1 MNLTLVDAFSRFGAT
16 PSSRLR
22 GLSAIAADG
31 AMVLNC
37 SQQHF
42 AHPVRGVLRYEDRL
56 SREPEASRELALL
69 AEHLT
74 LARDG
79 ALPVRMVVASA
90 VVGSKGP
97 ARGYHVRPDLI
108 GKVVEFDGDHFMIDF
123 ARPEAVGRV
132 AAGPRDRR

>member
-37 SQQHF
+37 SPGSF
-42 AHPVRGVLRYEDRL
+42 GHPSQGVLRYEDRL
-56 SREPEASRELALL
+56 SRAQENSKELALL
-69 AEHLT
+69 GQHLT
-74 LARDG
+74 LAHDG
-79 ALPVRMVVASA
+79 ALSVRMVVAA
-90 VVGSKGP
+90 AADVSKGP

-108 GKVVEFDGDHFMIDF
+108 GKVVKFDGDHFMIDF
-123 ARPEAVGRV
+123 IRREELGEIAAPARPR
-132 AAGPRDRR
+132 